1 MLLVLVLWTGT
12 THGQMRGDFL
22 LTKELV
28 VDPHVREVQINLFRD
43 VEEPRG
49 SPDKENPNLAL
60 SLSLSIT
67 QTLRPAETLNS
78 SFKQKL

>member
-28 VDPHVREVQINLFRD
+28 VDLHVGEVQVDLLRI

-49 SPDKENPNLAL
+49 FPGTENPNGASPGLEKL
-60 SLSLSIT
+60 VYCHDT
-67 QTLRPAETLNS
+67 
-78 SFKQKL
+78 SFVTSG